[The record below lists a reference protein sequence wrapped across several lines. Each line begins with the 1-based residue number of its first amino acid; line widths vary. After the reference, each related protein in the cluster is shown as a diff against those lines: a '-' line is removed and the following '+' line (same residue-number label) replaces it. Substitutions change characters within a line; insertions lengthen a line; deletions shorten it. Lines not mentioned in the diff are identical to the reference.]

1 MMIAGTV
8 MGSIELRGWALL
20 VAILSAGLGIGA
32 AVRTGTETVKAYIH
46 RWTLET
52 FEHGMKQGI
61 EMGREMEAAERLI
74 ASARQI
80 G

>member
-1 MMIAGTV
+1 MMTAGTV

-32 AVRTGTETVKAYIH
+32 AVRSGTEAVKAYIH
-46 RWTLET
+46 RWTLAT

-61 EMGREMEAAERLI
+61 EAGREMEATERFI
-74 ASARQI
+74 ASARED
-80 G
+80 